1 MAAASAQYRPAVDD
15 ASALLKLFAARRL
28 SRAWRFLP
36 GVIGVA
42 LVTAIDMALLGRLN
56 VASLALLYLMP
67 VMIASARGGLAAGL
81 AASVLAAL
89 AFNFFLV
96 PPRFTLRIFDTD
108 HVVTMILLFAVA
120 AMISELAARLRA
132 AVGRAEAAAE
142 DSRLLASFGQK
153 LAGVRSPDQVEATL
167 CLQLAA
173 TFHAR
178 AAVLDVGADIG
189 CRVSSDAPPDL
200 SDLDLAAARW
210 AHGNGEITGCSQP
223 TMASAK
229 WLFVPLAAG
238 GARFGVVALARSD
251 ALPPVSSARMPLL
264 TGLVTGA
271 AQALARLRLA
281 DEAAEI
287 DRQRQHERLRDALLS
302 SVSHDLRTPL
312 TVILGELAMMKG
324 AGAARVRA
332 EARRLDRRIGNLLE
346 MSRLEAGAL
355 RPAIVPTD
363 LTEAVAGALD
373 DMARE
378 LEGIAVTVDLAPDL
392 PLVRADPRLLHH
404 ILINLFDNARK
415 FAKGAIGI
423 EGRSGDAVV
432 LVVIDDGPGLPPD
445 SEALVFDR
453 FRQLKGSDRLGGSGL
468 GLGIVRSFAEA
479 MDARV
484 SAANREGAGAEFRIE
499 FPNPAVLRQAAE

>member
-1 MAAASAQYRPAVDD
+1 VDD
-15 ASALLKLFAARRL
+15 ASALLKLFAAPRL

-36 GVIGVA
+36 GVVGVA
-42 LVTAIDMALLGRLN
+42 LVTALDMALLDRLN
-56 VASLALLYLMP
+56 VASLALLYLLP

-81 AASVLAAL
+81 TASALAAL

-96 PPRFTLRIFDTD
+96 PPRFTLRIFDPD

-132 AVGRAEAAAE
+132 AADRAEAAAE
-142 DSRLLASFGQK
+142 DSRLLATFGQK
-153 LAGVRSPDQVEATL
+153 LAGVRSSDQVEATL

-173 TFHAR
+173 TVHVR
-178 AAVLDVGADIG
+178 AAVLDVGADIV

-210 AHGNGEITGCSQP
+210 AHGNGEITGRGQP
-223 TMASAK
+223 TMSSAE

-251 ALPPVSSARMPLL
+251 ALPPVPPARLPLL
-264 TGLVTGA
+264 TGLVTEA

-281 DEAAEI
+281 AEAAEI

-363 LTEAVAGALD
+363 LSEAVAGALD

-378 LEGIAVTVDLAPDL
+378 LDGIEVTVDLAPDL
-392 PLVRADPRLLHH
+392 PIVRADPRLLHH
-404 ILINLFDNARK
+404 ILINLLDNARK
-415 FAKGAIGI
+415 YARAAIRIQGSAGLDVMLAI
-423 EGRSGDAVV
+423 
-432 LVVIDDGPGLPPD
+432 IDDGPGLPPG
-445 SEALVFDR
+445 SETRIFDR
-453 FRQLKGSDRLGGSGL
+453 FRQLRGSDRLGGSGL

-479 MDARV
+479 MDAHVTASSRK
-484 SAANREGAGAEFRIE
+484 SGGAEFRIA
-499 FPNPAVLRQAAE
+499 FPNSATVRQAAE